1 MTKKIIGDPVVIN
14 GRRLSLSRAVR
25 AGEFVFLT
33 GQVPM
38 QNNAIMTHGD
48 IEDQTRAVLDDITE
62 TLKLA
67 GCDRG
72 DVVKSMVWL
81 TSRDDFPGFNAV
93 YAEYFPESPPAR
105 SAIVNDLLVDAKV
118 EIEVIAYK
126 PQLGSRYLGT
136 GRQLDRAALNYV

>member
-1 MTKKIIGDPVVIN
+1 MTKQIIGDPLVIN

-25 AGEFVFLT
+25 AGDFVFLT

-38 QNNAIMTHGD
+38 QNGAVMTHGS
-48 IEDQTRAVLDDITE
+48 IEDQTRVVLDDITA
-62 TLKLA
+62 TLALA
-67 GCDRG
+67 GCDRN

-93 YAEYFPESPPAR
+93 YAEYFPEQPPAR
-105 SAIVNDLLVDAKV
+105 SAIVNDLLVDVKV

-126 PQLGSRYLGT
+126 PQT
-136 GRQLDRAALNYV
+136 

>member
-1 MTKKIIGDPVVIN
+1 MTKKIIGDPLVIN

-25 AGEFVFLT
+25 AGDFVFLT

-38 QNNAIMTHGD
+38 QNNTIMTHGD
-48 IEDQTRAVLDDITE
+48 IEDQTRSVLDDITE

-81 TSRDDFPGFNAV
+81 KSRDDFPGFNAV
-93 YAEYFPESPPAR
+93 YAEYFPASPPAR

-118 EIEVIAYK
+118 EIEIIAYK
-126 PQLGSRYLGT
+126 PQL
-136 GRQLDRAALNYV
+136 

>member
-1 MTKKIIGDPVVIN
+1 MAKKIIGDPLVIN
-14 GRRLSLSRAVR
+14 GQRLSLSRAVR
-25 AGEFVFLT
+25 AGDFVFLT

-38 QNNAIMTHGD
+38 QNNTIMTHGD
-48 IEDQTRAVLDDITE
+48 IEDQTRSVLDDITE

-126 PQLGSRYLGT
+126 PQL
-136 GRQLDRAALNYV
+136 